1 MAEKWSYSSHVIN
14 FELEET
20 KKLTPKNNHKLL
32 DDYLI
37 RQFEHNTSYKRLI
50 RALDFKPEF
59 DLHDAGYT
67 CVDFSLKLDDI
78 DFKYGYAYMIDNEV
92 EFVCLGQTYD
102 SKDGEYRN
110 RFVRHDVVIK
120 IIDNYISDLDPLE
133 KIIMELMH
141 DQGMEINVNFYPESN
156 VIANKFIDS
165 RLQIRAL
172 VISLYMDLSYN
183 QQEFH
188 LSHMNKEYKNFLT
201 LISKSFK
208 PKKYNPG
215 VRDTI
220 VGKYLRCGQKI
231 SPLYHKEIQ
240 SVLDINYSNWR
251 ELFIM
256 SMVGDLVLNQISYAF
271 PIYNAWTYIV
281 GTDNRFFNNKDLK
294 AKFINGTKTD
304 LIVSDLQK
312 MKHNA
317 EAEISPALAGKL
329 YESIDFIRS
338 NLSMS
343 NVSLL
348 HTMEQVG
355 TTFPSINFE
364 ARQDRLISPMLQ
376 QLLADKHYLMKYTF
390 ELLHGLHTLHTKLGI
405 IHSDI
410 HINNFTYYTL
420 TSAIKCKNENIDMYV
435 EDGKTFKFRTSHLNA
450 VIIDYSRCLIDS
462 RYYDQINL
470 ADNFYRDQI
479 PRIMKV
485 ISQFASS
492 FVEDHHVELK
502 AIALTNLE
510 LLFPVLSC
518 IDFMSA
524 LRSLIYVLKE
534 VINTNIELK
543 QPDVKMEA
551 VITSMIEGG
560 ELAELDFS
568 LVKHKMIPVSEP
580 GLKALIGM
588 ESYMNKYFVES
599 LHKLIAIVDKDTK
612 YRKINFAGTELF
624 INTTFFDE
632 FQEAEFPILNLY
644 STANK
649 IKYSLMKYDLH
660 PEYMKYE
667 ELSKRM
673 TTQSIEDAFPGYR
686 RYINNKKTYEGLT
699 VISELAKQK
708 DLELDGEVK
717 ILKSYD

>member
-1 MAEKWSYSSHVIN
+1 MAENWAYNSHVVN
-14 FELEET
+14 FDLEET
-20 KKLTPKNNHKLL
+20 KKLTSKENHKLL
-32 DDYLI
+32 DDYRI
-37 RQFEHNTSYKRLI
+37 RSIENNSNYYRTMRF
-50 RALDFKPEF
+50 LDFKPEF
-59 DLHDAGYT
+59 NLHDAGYT
-67 CVDFSLKLDDI
+67 CVDFGLKLDDI
-78 DFKYGYAYMIDNEV
+78 NFKYGYAYMIDNEV

-110 RFVRHDVVIK
+110 RFVRHDVVVK

-172 VISLYMDLSYN
+172 VISLYVDLANN
-183 QQEFH
+183 QQDFH
-188 LSHMNKEYKNFLT
+188 SSHMNKEYKNFLI

-208 PKKYNPG
+208 PKKYNHNVG
-215 VRDTI
+215 DTI
-220 VGKYLRCGQKI
+220 AGKYLRCGQKI

-271 PIYNAWTYIV
+271 PIYNAWTYII

-355 TTFPSINFE
+355 TTFPSINFA
-364 ARQDRLISPMLQ
+364 ARQDKPVSPMLQ

-450 VIIDYSRCLIDS
+450 IIIDYSRCLIDS

-551 VITSMIEGG
+551 VIASMIEGG

-686 RYINNKKTYEGLT
+686 RYINNKKTYEELT